1 MTLFVLK
8 VASYALLSAVSLLFS
23 GVLLAE
29 GKISRSVLLGIAGV
43 AWMASAILDAAGGG
57 P

>member
-8 VASYALLSAVSLLFS
+8 VASYALLSAVSLLLS
-23 GVLLAE
+23 GALLAE
-29 GKISRSVLLGIAGV
+29 GQSSRALLLGIAGA
-43 AWMASAILDAAGGG
+43 AWMASAILDAAGGA